1 MLFAYERRMQNKPAI
16 EDDWDGEWWLDDDRD
31 PAIDELIARMPNAS
45 PEEARQIAREIFQ
58 LGHKH
63 GYEMCAMLFYY

>member
-1 MLFAYERRMQNKPAI
+1 MQNKLAI
-16 EDDWDGEWWLDDDRD
+16 EDDWNGEWWLDDDRD
-31 PAIDELIARMPNAS
+31 PKVDELIARMPNAT

-63 GYEMCAMLFYY
+63 GTEMERMLSLD